1 MTQNLQKFIFGLMAS
16 CMLLPAQ
23 AQDVPWFEPDH
34 EWFYSNTCNTPVPCG
49 YQHFTVDGSAEIGG
63 YEASAVTISRY
74 DGSGILTDTFSHYFR
89 TSGDS
94 VFHYYEPSE
103 IWYLLYSF
111 NTPVGETWVVQE
123 DVYVGYGIEE
133 DLENWHFIVRVD
145 SIETMEING
154 LSRRVVYAS
163 SIYGTFFF
171 EHGIIEGIGAV
182 GQTFFFDAT
191 SILLFYGTFSCFI
204 EDDEIVYGPFGYP
217 CQPVS
222 TENSVLNNLEIFP
235 NPASDRFS
243 ISLPEN
249 SPSHFEVRMYDLS
262 GRVVHTELNYKAD
275 QMMNLR
281 GFSPGLYIL
290 QVRSG
295 EGLYSGKLVVE

>member
-16 CMLLPAQ
+16 CMLLPAL

-34 EWFYSNTCNTPVPCG
+34 EWFYSNACFTPVHCG
-49 YQHFTVDGSAEIGG
+49 YRHITVDGSAEIGG
-63 YEASAVTISRY
+63 HEASAVTISRY

-111 NTPVGETWVVQE
+111 NTPVGETWVVQD
-123 DVYVGYGIEE
+123 DVYVGYGVED
-133 DLENWHFIVRVD
+133 DLENWHFEVLVD
-145 SIETMEING
+145 SINTVEIGG

-163 SIYGTFFF
+163 AFDGIFSFDS
-171 EHGIIEGIGAV
+171 GIIEGIGAV
-182 GQTFFFDAT
+182 GQSFFYNA
-191 SILLFYGTFSCFI
+191 IGIIMYYGLFSCFT
-204 EDDEIVYGPFGYP
+204 ENEEIIYGPFGYP
-217 CQPVS
+217 CLPVS

-243 ISLPEN
+243 ISLPDN
-249 SPSHFEVRMYDLS
+249 SRSHFEVRMYDLS
-262 GRVVHTELNYKAD
+262 GRLVHAELNYKAD
-275 QMMNLR
+275 QMINLPD
-281 GFSPGLYIL
+281 FSPGLYIL
-290 QVRSG
+290 QANTS
-295 EGLYSGKLVVE
+295 EGSFSGKLVVE